1 MGKHHNSTNAYIKTS
16 LSIIGGILLQKK
28 KSEYLLTIFLIHRQR
43 KTQLLVAHGRRHLH
57 KPKGQNF
64 LT

>member
-1 MGKHHNSTNAYIKTS
+1 MGKRHNSTNAYIRTS

-28 KSEYLLTIFLIHRQR
+28 TEYLLTIFLIHRQR
-43 KTQLLVAHGRRHLH
+43 KTQLLVAYGRRHLH
-57 KPKGQNF
+57 KPKGHNF